1 MNAKVNLT
9 MGPVEWGLLIL
20 LSAVWGGSFF
30 FVGVAVADV
39 PPLTIVLVRV
49 GLAALVMQLA
59 LPLFGLRMPTDRQAI
74 RAFLIMGFLNNAVPF
89 SLIVFGQTRIASG
102 LAAIFLAATPI
113 FGVLVAHFLTED
125 ERIRPLRILGVA
137 FGFGG
142 VALMVGEDLSGGI
155 GGTFLGQAA
164 LLGAALSYAFGGVF
178 GRRFKGMG
186 IEPVQTATGQVT
198 ASTLLLIPAV
208 ILVDRPWTLPMP
220 STETVASL
228 IGLALLC
235 TAFAYIL
242 YFELLKRA
250 GAMNLLL
257 VTLLVPVS
265 AILLGVL
272 FLNEALAPMHFAGMA
287 LIAVGL
293 LAIDGRVFRRLRRA
307 VLAE

>member
-1 MNAKVNLT
+1 MNARVNLT
-9 MGPVEWGLLIL
+9 MGPVEWGILIL

-49 GLAALVMQLA
+49 GLAALVMQMA
-59 LPLFGLRMPTDRQAI
+59 LPLFGLRMPTDWKAL

-102 LAAIFLAATPI
+102 LASIFLAATPI
-113 FGVLVAHFLTED
+113 FGVLVAHFMTDD
-125 ERIRPLRILGVA
+125 ERIKPLRVLGVA
-137 FGFGG
+137 FGFAG

-155 GGTFLGQAA
+155 EGTLLGQIA

-220 STETVASL
+220 STGTIASL
-228 IGLALLC
+228 AGLALLC
-235 TAFAYIL
+235 TSFAYIL

-272 FLNEALAPMHFAGMA
+272 FLNESLSAMHLVGMA
-287 LIAVGL
+287 LIATGL
-293 LAIDGRVFRRLRRA
+293 LAIDGRVFRKITAAR
-307 VLAE
+307 EIS